1 MAKNLFFIGFMG
13 SGKTTISSAYSKKYN
28 RELIEA
34 DDIIV
39 ERAGMPVTEIFAT
52 QGEQAFRDME
62 TALCKELVDL
72 NDHVVSC
79 GGGMPVRPQNVEYMK
94 KNGFIILLEAEPQT
108 ILDRVKGFTTRP
120 LLNGNMNVEYI
131 AQLKQ
136 KRADIY
142 ANAADV
148 VIHTDNKSV
157 EQILEEVHES
167 IHRAGQ
173 SQICDCAE

>member
-1 MAKNLFFIGFMG
+1 MAKNVFFIGFMG
-13 SGKTTISSAYSKKYN
+13 SGKTTISQAYSKKYDTKH
-28 RELIEA
+28 IEA

-52 QGEQAFRDME
+52 RGEQAFRDME
-62 TALCKELVDL
+62 TDICRELVDVS
-72 NDHVVSC
+72 DYVVSC

-94 KNGFIILLEAEPQT
+94 KNGFIILLEAEPET
-108 ILDRVKGFTTRP
+108 ILERVKNFTTRP
-120 LLNGNMNVEYI
+120 LLNGHMNVEYI
-131 AQLKQ
+131 AQMKQ

-157 EQILEEVHES
+157 DQIVEEVHES

-173 SQICDCAE
+173 SPLCGCAE